1 MGGGSYNGKNFGGM
15 HTGADK
21 KQNGGPYSNNGYIN
35 DPNSSHLNFLPDEEV
50 IYIGSTNK
58 NKHKKDVPN
67 GTRGT
72 VVDKNN
78 LNNPKQ
84 KSSRSLILVDFGLHG
99 VRYVHKN
106 VLQFTSDY
114 SDCLETLCEKQGTTE
129 GDQSSRNKVRSDKRS
144 KFRDAKYQQTLENR
158 EKRKQFREWRKDFL
172 DQKESELRVELE
184 DLKQDPTLVENRKQ
198 EVVIK
203 QEHRVLKMANDK
215 DETLSEETKQENKAR
230 MDELKAQLTVF
241 SNYEK
246 SNMKE
251 RDIIREILR
260 NMQSRKF
267 LRNVYNRESYNNYLH
282 SQMNGQEYVFQKETK
297 EYKVNPDAEATSTPE
312 RELLRWGLYPHQVV
326 F

>member
-67 GTRGT
+67 GTKGT

-99 VRYVHKN
+99 VHYVHKN

-114 SDCLETLCEKQGTTE
+114 SDCLETLCEKKGTTE

-230 MDELKAQLTVF
+230 MDELKAQLTAF

-260 NMQSRKF
+260 NKQSRKF

-297 EYKVNPDAEATSTPE
+297 EYKVNPDVEATSTPE

>member
-21 KQNGGPYSNNGYIN
+21 KQNGGPYSNDGYIN

-114 SDCLETLCEKQGTTE
+114 SDCLETLCEKRGTTE
-129 GDQSSRNKVRSDKRS
+129 GDQSSRNKTRALKRS

-172 DQKESELRVELE
+172 DQKELDLRVELE

-215 DETLSEETKQENKAR
+215 DETLSEETKQENKER

-260 NMQSRKF
+260 NKQSRKF

-312 RELLRWGLYPHQVV
+312 RELLCWGLYPHQVV